1 MNEWTNDVVYNARKT
16 TSTQECACSQH
27 SGWGERRV
35 HFFSRHM
42 PTIRSTIIW
51 AAMRS
56 HTYMHVRKR
65 THTHTHAHSHMHI
78 HMHTHSEYWMRVKSI
93 WHLYALGIRWGGIP
107 RWLKTKRKTPFL
119 SQIKHCVHLP
129 TKHSLHTSE
138 KFLSLLVLIVVDM
151 SYVGRFITAS
161 SQTEHC
167 VPTWYS
173 LHTSEEFPSLLAWI
187 IDDVYV
193 DRFITGSSQT
203 EPYVYTE
210 HSLHTI
216 EKFVTFSVDH
226 CGCVYFDR
234 FTTEWLQTEQQVLSG
249 SWRVS
254 CWATHPPLAG
264 SSHNPSPRPLKL

>member
-1 MNEWTNDVVYNARKT
+1 
-16 TSTQECACSQH
+16 
-27 SGWGERRV
+27 
-35 HFFSRHM
+35 M

-51 AAMRS
+51 AAVRS
-56 HTYMHVRKR
+56 HAYMHVHKR
-65 THTHTHAHSHMHI
+65 THTHTHTHTCTLTHA
-78 HMHTHSEYWMRVKSI
+78 HTHAHTLRVLDESQK
-93 WHLYALGIRWGGIP
+93 HLAPVCFGHQVGGIP
-107 RWLKTKRKTPFL
+107 GRSKTKRKTPFL

-173 LHTSEEFPSLLAWI
+173 LHTSEEFPSLLAFI

-203 EPYVYTE
+203 EHYVYTE
-210 HSLHTI
+210 HSLHTF

-226 CGCVYFDR
+226 CWCVYVDR
-234 FTTEWLQTEQQVLSG
+234 FTTELLQMEQQVLSG
-249 SWRVS
+249 SWHVS
-254 CWATHPPLAG
+254 CWATRPPQAG
-264 SSHNPSPRPLKL
+264 SSHSPSPRPLKL